1 MSPLNP
7 GDGKTPYYTSGFN
20 WMLTDYV
27 VEDASYQSL
36 REIIVGYTVPKK
48 YSKNSSKFS
57 AFLCQCPKYALPY
70 CKRLPGLN
78 PEAGFSTGV
87 YNTPLIDGYQRGSYP
102 INKSLRF
109 GVDLSF

>member
-1 MSPLNP
+1 
-7 GDGKTPYYTSGFN
+7 
-20 WMLTDYV
+20 MLTDYV

-36 REIIVGYTVPKK
+36 REVILGYTLPKQLLRK
-48 YSKNSSKFS
+48 MGLGSVRFYATAQNLL
-57 AFLCQCPKYALPY
+57 FLTAKGY
-70 CKRLPGLN
+70 RGLN

-102 INKSLRF
+102 INRSFRF